1 MTGIADPIKRS
12 QRYQN
17 LLSDL
22 SSGDK
27 TILLDGP
34 ISTELDARG
43 ITMSSGRG
51 RRAPIDDQEALI
63 QVHMDYINAG
73 ARIIT
78 THTFG
83 GNRDKLGQDF
93 ENLTRGAV
101 ECTLEA
107 RRRTG
112 TDDSVIIAGSI
123 AYHTAQ
129 GPGKYDPK
137 QDPKSWENDI
147 NDLVKLLKSSGVDVM
162 LLEMVGGPTFTVPII
177 RAVQASRMPFWVG
190 FSAAYAHNGTGLRV
204 YDNPGT
210 PVEDALPD
218 LIRISIEGE
227 YGAFKNDGDSGVDI
241 IGAMH
246 CKPSALGRVLEA
258 IQTHGWDGPMLA
270 YPDDVQEWDPSI
282 SKVVTGND
290 PVDVYCDHCL
300 GWRSDFPKCTLL
312 GACCGFSVRHIAALN
327 QRLGV

>member
-1 MTGIADPIKRS
+1 MTSIADPIKRS

-43 ITMSSGRG
+43 VTMSSGRG

-123 AYHTAQ
+123 AYHT
-129 GPGKYDPK
+129 
-137 QDPKSWENDI
+137 
-147 NDLVKLLKSSGVDVM
+147 
-162 LLEMVGGPTFTVPII
+162 
-177 RAVQASRMPFWVG
+177 
-190 FSAAYAHNGTGLRV
+190 
-204 YDNPGT
+204 
-210 PVEDALPD
+210 
-218 LIRISIEGE
+218 
-227 YGAFKNDGDSGVDI
+227 
-241 IGAMH
+241 
-246 CKPSALGRVLEA
+246 
-258 IQTHGWDGPMLA
+258 
-270 YPDDVQEWDPSI
+270 
-282 SKVVTGND
+282 
-290 PVDVYCDHCL
+290 
-300 GWRSDFPKCTLL
+300 
-312 GACCGFSVRHIAALN
+312 
-327 QRLGV
+327 

>member
-43 ITMSSGRG
+43 VTMSSGRG

-137 QDPKSWENDI
+137 QDPKSWEKDI

-218 LIRISIEGE
+218 PVS
-227 YGAFKNDGDSGVDI
+227 Y
-241 IGAMH
+241 
-246 CKPSALGRVLEA
+246 
-258 IQTHGWDGPMLA
+258 THL
-270 YPDDVQEWDPSI
+270 
-282 SKVVTGND
+282 
-290 PVDVYCDHCL
+290 
-300 GWRSDFPKCTLL
+300 TLPTK
-312 GACCGFSVRHIAALN
+312 A
-327 QRLGV
+327 